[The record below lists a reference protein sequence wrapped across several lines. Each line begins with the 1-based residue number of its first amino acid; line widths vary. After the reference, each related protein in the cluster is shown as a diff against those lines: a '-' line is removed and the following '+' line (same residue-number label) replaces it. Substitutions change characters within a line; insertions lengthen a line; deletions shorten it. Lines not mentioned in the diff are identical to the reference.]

1 MDEEVTSMILS
12 VDLIS
17 EIWCVSDS
25 LRRALSFRYSREQG
39 DPGGNR
45 TAAPPPPGDAGPV

>member
-45 TAAPPPPGDAGPV
+45 TAAPPPGDAGPV